1 MDYLADP
8 PFVPPADKARAE
20 AERNYWTMSQRAGTA
35 PYLLFATG
43 FALAVLAAFRVAC
56 DGWGVWWGYLGLLGR
71 NALAGYLIHGLVA
84 DAVHPFAPR
93 DAPAWYVWGA
103 FAVYLGM
110 TSLVLRYLDR
120 NRLYLR
126 L

>member
-1 MDYLADP
+1 
-8 PFVPPADKARAE
+8 
-20 AERNYWTMSQRAGTA
+20 
-35 PYLLFATG
+35 
-43 FALAVLAAFRVAC
+43 
-56 DGWGVWWGYLGLLGR
+56 
-71 NALAGYLIHGLVA
+71 VA

-93 DAPAWYVWGA
+93 DAPAWYVWAA